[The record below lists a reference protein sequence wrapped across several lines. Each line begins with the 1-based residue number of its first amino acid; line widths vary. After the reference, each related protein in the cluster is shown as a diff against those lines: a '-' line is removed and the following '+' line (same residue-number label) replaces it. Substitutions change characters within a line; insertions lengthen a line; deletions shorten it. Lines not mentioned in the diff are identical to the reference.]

1 MDEPEPG
8 PEPGPEAAG
17 PELTAPELG
26 EPGEGDEPD
35 AAVPGDATAP
45 VYERPVDKF
54 RRTAAGTA
62 DRPAGMFG
70 LRDTLEGRPER
81 EETVME
87 VPARGSVVDDDL
99 DVVVDLAHP
108 EKSRIVVRRPAK
120 PPTPS

>member
-8 PEPGPEAAG
+8 AEPRPGAAG
-17 PELTAPELG
+17 LEPTGPELG

-35 AAVPGDATAP
+35 GSARGDATDP
-45 VYERPVDKF
+45 VFERPVDKF

-62 DRPAGMFG
+62 IAAGMFG
-70 LRDTLEGRPER
+70 LRDALEGRPER

-108 EKSRIVVRRPAK
+108 ENSRIVVRRPAE
-120 PPTPS
+120 PPNPS

>member
-1 MDEPEPG
+1 MDESEPGAGPG
-8 PEPGPEAAG
+8 PESAGYEPREA
-17 PELTAPELG
+17 
-26 EPGEGDEPD
+26 GEGDEPD
-35 AAVPGDATAP
+35 GSARGDATGP

-62 DRPAGMFG
+62 IAAGMFG
-70 LRDTLEGRPER
+70 LRDALEGRPER

-108 EKSRIVVRRPAK
+108 ERSRIVVRRPAE
-120 PPTPS
+120 PQNPS